1 MEIFNEDVLIWLR
14 SQGVTI
20 LIIIIVSVAVYYLFG
35 ITTKTL
41 SKRIQAMDDV
51 EDSELDRRTKTIF
64 RVVHSTG
71 VVIIIGTALMM
82 ILTELGV
89 AITPVLASVG
99 FVGLAFGLG
108 AQTLVKD
115 MIAGLFIL
123 IEDQYTVGDV
133 AEIGGITG
141 TVEHMTLRATEIR
154 DVYGTVH
161 IIPNGEIRIVA
172 NKSRDWSRAIV
183 DVAVAYEED
192 VDTAVATL
200 QEIGKMAEEDKMI
213 GLLLQETPVVTGVEG
228 LEDWSVRLRIM
239 AKTLPNGQWEVQR
252 YLRRQIRLVFEE
264 KGLDLAFPRHDVV
277 IRNIGKKPPPP
288 IKQNE

>member
-1 MEIFNEDVLIWLR
+1 MQNFNEQAGEWLR
-14 SQGVTI
+14 SHGVTI
-20 LIIIIVSVAVYYLFG
+20 LIIILVAIAAYYLLG
-35 ITTKTL
+35 VTTKAL
-41 SKRIQAMDDV
+41 SRRIQAMDDV

-71 VVIIIGTALMM
+71 VVIVVGTAIMM

-141 TVEHMTLRATEIR
+141 TVEHMTLRATELR
-154 DVYGTVH
+154 DINGTVH

-183 DVAVAYEED
+183 DVNVTYDED
-192 VDTAVATL
+192 VDTAVAAL
-200 QEIGKMAEEDKMI
+200 QEIGQMAVEDQMM

-228 LEDWSVRLRIM
+228 LDDWAVRLRIM
-239 AKTLPNGQWEVQR
+239 VKTLPNGQWEVQR
-252 YLRRQIRLVFEE
+252 YLRRQIRLIFAQ
-264 KGLDLAFPRHDVV
+264 KGIELAFSRQELMIPR
-277 IRNIGKKPPPP
+277 P
-288 IKQNE
+288 IKENG

>member
-1 MEIFNEDVLIWLR
+1 MENFNEQAGIWLR
-14 SQGVTI
+14 SHGVTI
-20 LIIIIVSVAVYYLFG
+20 LIIILVSIAAYYLLG

-71 VVIIIGTALMM
+71 VVIIIGTAIMM

-133 AEIGGITG
+133 VEIGGITG
-141 TVEHMTLRATEIR
+141 TAEHMTLRATELR
-154 DVYGTVH
+154 DVHGTVH

-183 DVAVAYEED
+183 DVAVTYEED

-200 QEIGKMAEEDKMI
+200 KEIGQMAVDDKMM

-228 LEDWSVRLRIM
+228 LEDWSIRLRIM
-239 AKTLPNGQWEVQR
+239 VKTLPNGQWEVQR

-264 KGLDLAFPRHDVV
+264 KGIDLAFPRHDVM
-277 IRNIGKKPPPP
+277 IKNIGKKTHPSQ
-288 IKQNE
+288 KTK

>member
-1 MEIFNEDVLIWLR
+1 MENFDEQIITWLSEHGSTILLILVV
-14 SQGVTI
+14 SAVAYYLLGVTTR
-20 LIIIIVSVAVYYLFG
+20 V
-35 ITTKTL
+35 L
-41 SKRIQAMDDV
+41 SRRIQALDDV

-64 RVVHSTG
+64 RVIHSTG
-71 VVIIIGTALMM
+71 AVIIVSTAIMM
-82 ILTELGV
+82 LLTELGV

-141 TVEHMTLRATEIR
+141 TVEHMTLRATELR
-154 DVYGTVH
+154 DMYGTVH

-183 DVAVAYEED
+183 DVGVTYDED
-192 VDTAVATL
+192 VDTAVQTL
-200 QEIGKMAEEDKMI
+200 KEIGAVMAEDKMMS
-213 GLLLQETPVVTGVEG
+213 LLLQETPVVTGVEG
-228 LEDWSVRLRIM
+228 LEDWAVRLRIM
-239 AKTLPNGQWEVQR
+239 VKTLPNGQWEVQR
-252 YLRRQIRLVFEE
+252 YLRRQIRLVFDE
-264 KGLDLAFPRHDVV
+264 KGLDLAFPRHDVMIV
-277 IRNIGKKPPPP
+277 GVPKKRA
-288 IKQNE
+288 

>member
-1 MEIFNEDVLIWLR
+1 MENFNEQAAIWLR
-14 SQGVTI
+14 SEGVTI
-20 LIIIIVSVAVYYLFG
+20 LIIILVALVTYYLLG
-35 ITTKTL
+35 VTTKTL

-71 VVIIIGTALMM
+71 VVIIIGTAMMM

-123 IEDQYTVGDV
+123 IEDHYTVGDV

-154 DVYGTVH
+154 DLHGTVH

-183 DVAVAYEED
+183 DVAVTYEED
-192 VDTAVATL
+192 VDTAVQTL
-200 QEIGKMAEEDKMI
+200 QEIGKIAEDDKMI

-239 AKTLPNGQWEVQR
+239 AKTMPNAQWEVQR
-252 YLRRQIRLVFEE
+252 FLRRQIRLVFEQ
-264 KGLDLAFPRHDVV
+264 KGLDLAFPRHDVM
-277 IRNIGKKPPPP
+277 ITNIGEKPHLSQ
-288 IKQNE
+288 KTK

>member
-1 MEIFNEDVLIWLR
+1 MQNFNEQAGEWLR
-14 SQGVTI
+14 SHGVTI
-20 LIIIIVSVAVYYLFG
+20 LIILLVAVVAYYLLG
-35 ITTKTL
+35 VSTKAL
-41 SKRIQAMDDV
+41 SRRIQAMDEVD
-51 EDSELDRRTKTIF
+51 DSELDRRTKTIF

-71 VVIIIGTALMM
+71 VVIIVGTAIMM

-141 TVEHMTLRATEIR
+141 TVEHMTLRATELR
-154 DVYGTVH
+154 DLYGTVH

-183 DVAVAYEED
+183 DVNVTYDED
-192 VDTAVATL
+192 VDTAVQTL
-200 QEIGKMAEEDKMI
+200 QEIGEGMAQEESLAM
-213 GLLLQETPVVTGVEG
+213 LLQEPATVTGVEG
-228 LEDWSVRLRIM
+228 LDTWAVRLRIM
-239 AKTLPNGQWEVQR
+239 VKTVPNAQWEVQR
-252 YLRRQIRLVFEE
+252 YLRREIRLVFEE
-264 KGLDLAFPRHDVV
+264 RGLSLAFPRQDVMIV
-277 IRNIGKKPPPP
+277 GNP
-288 IKQNE
+288 QNENKVEK

>member
-1 MEIFNEDVLIWLR
+1 MANFNEQALTWLR
-14 SQGVTI
+14 EHGLTI
-20 LIIIIVSVAVYYLFG
+20 LLILVVSVAAYYLLG
-35 ITTKTL
+35 MLTRTL
-41 SKRIQAMDDV
+41 SRRIQAMDGE

-71 VVIIIGTALMM
+71 VVIIVSTAIMM

-141 TVEHMTLRATEIR
+141 TVEHMTLRATELR
-154 DVYGTVH
+154 DLYGTVH

-183 DVAVAYEED
+183 DVSVTYEED
-192 VDTAVATL
+192 VDTAVKTL
-200 QEIGKMAEEDKMI
+200 QEIGAAMAEHKMM
-213 GLLLQETPVVTGVEG
+213 GLLLQEPAVVTGVEG
-228 LEDWSVRLRIM
+228 LEEWAVRLRIM
-239 AKTLPNGQWEVQR
+239 VKTLPNAQWEVQR
-252 YLRRQIRLVFEE
+252 YLRRQIRLTFAE
-264 KGLDLAFPRHDVV
+264 KGLSLAFPRQDVMIV
-277 IRNIGKKPPPP
+277 GEPPQ
-288 IKQNE
+288 KSS

>member
-1 MEIFNEDVLIWLR
+1 MDTLSEQVMTWFSDHGL
-14 SQGVTI
+14 TI
-20 LIIIIVSVAVYYLFG
+20 LLILLVSVLAYYLLG
-35 ITTKTL
+35 ASTRAI
-41 SKRIQAMDDV
+41 SRRIQALDDV

-64 RVVHSTG
+64 RVIHSTG
-71 VVIIIGTALMM
+71 AVIIVSTAVMM

-141 TVEHMTLRATEIR
+141 TVEHMTLRATELR
-154 DVYGTVH
+154 DINGTVH

-183 DVAVAYEED
+183 DVSVTYDED
-192 VDTAVATL
+192 VDTAVQTL
-200 QEIGKMAEEDKMI
+200 QEIGEAMARDEAI
-213 GLLLQETPVVTGVEG
+213 NGLLQEPMTVTGVEG
-228 LEDWSVRLRIM
+228 LEDWAVRLRIM
-239 AKTLPNGQWEVQR
+239 VKTLPNAQYEVQR
-252 YLRRQIRLVFEE
+252 YLRRQIRNTFAEQ
-264 KGLDLAFPRHDVV
+264 GLELAFPRQDIMIV
-277 IRNIGKKPPPP
+277 GEPKPPGS
-288 IKQNE
+288 KGLNT

>member
-1 MEIFNEDVLIWLR
+1 MQNFNEQAFTWLR
-14 SQGVTI
+14 EHGLAI
-20 LIIIIVSVAVYYLFG
+20 LLILVVSAAAYYLLG
-35 ITTKTL
+35 VLTRTL
-41 SKRIQAMDDV
+41 SRRIQAMDDE

-71 VVIIIGTALMM
+71 AVIIVSTAVMM

-133 AEIGGITG
+133 VEIGGITG
-141 TVEHMTLRATEIR
+141 TVEHMTLRATELR
-154 DVYGTVH
+154 DLYGTVH

-183 DVAVAYEED
+183 DISLAYEED
-192 VDTAVATL
+192 VDTAVQTL
-200 QEIGKMAEEDKMI
+200 QEIGEAMAEHEMM
-213 GLLLQETPVVTGVEG
+213 GLLLQEPAVVTGVEG
-228 LEDWSVRLRIM
+228 LEDWAVRLRIM
-239 AKTLPNGQWEVQR
+239 AKTLPNAQWEVQR
-252 YLRRQIRLVFEE
+252 YLRRQIRLTFAE
-264 KGLDLAFPRHDVV
+264 KGLSLAFPRRDVV
-277 IRNIGKKPPPP
+277 IIDEPGKG
-288 IKQNE
+288 E

>member
-1 MEIFNEDVLIWLR
+1 MENFNEQALIWLR
-14 SQGVTI
+14 EHGLTI
-20 LIIIIVSVAVYYLFG
+20 LLVVIVSAVAYYLLG
-35 ITTKTL
+35 ITTKAL
-41 SKRIQAMDDV
+41 SRRIQAMDEV
-51 EDSELDRRTKTIF
+51 EDSELARRTKTIF
-64 RVVHSTG
+64 RVIHSTG
-71 VVIIIGTALMM
+71 AVIIVTTAIMM

-141 TVEHMTLRATEIR
+141 TVEHMTLRATELR
-154 DVYGTVH
+154 DLYGTVH

-183 DVAVAYEED
+183 DVSVTYEED
-192 VDTAVATL
+192 VDTAVQTL
-200 QEIGKMAEEDKMI
+200 QEIGEAMAEDETMSV
-213 GLLLQETPVVTGVEG
+213 LLQEPAVVTGVEG
-228 LEDWSVRLRIM
+228 LEDWAIRLRIM
-239 AKTLPNGQWEVQR
+239 VKTLPNAQWEVQR
-252 YLRRQIRLVFEE
+252 YLRREIRIIFAE
-264 KGLDLAFPRHDVV
+264 KGLALAFPRQDVV
-277 IRNIGKKPPPP
+277 IVGESVKAKK
-288 IKQNE
+288 

>member
-1 MEIFNEDVLIWLR
+1 MENFNEQTVTWLR
-14 SQGVTI
+14 EHGLTI
-20 LIIIIVSVAVYYLFG
+20 LLILVVSVVTYYLLG
-35 ITTKTL
+35 ITTKAL
-41 SKRIQAMDDV
+41 SRRIQALDEV

-64 RVVHSTG
+64 RVIHSTG
-71 VVIIIGTALMM
+71 AVIIVTTAIMM

-141 TVEHMTLRATEIR
+141 TVEHMTLRATELR
-154 DVYGTVH
+154 DLYGTVH

-183 DVAVAYEED
+183 DVSVTYEDD
-192 VDTAVATL
+192 VDTAVQTL
-200 QEIGKMAEEDKMI
+200 QEIGEVMAKDETMSV
-213 GLLLQETPVVTGVEG
+213 LLQEPAVVTGVEG
-228 LEDWSVRLRIM
+228 LEDWAVRLRIM
-239 AKTLPNGQWEVQR
+239 VKTLPNAQWEVQR
-252 YLRRQIRLVFEE
+252 YLRREIRLVFAE
-264 KGLDLAFPRHDVV
+264 KGLSLAFPRQDVM
-277 IRNIGKKPPPP
+277 IIGDSPKS
-288 IKQNE
+288 

>member
-1 MEIFNEDVLIWLR
+1 MENFNEQAGIWLR
-14 SQGVTI
+14 SHGVTI
-20 LIIIIVSVAVYYLFG
+20 LIIILVAIAAYYLLG

-64 RVVHSTG
+64 RVIHSTG
-71 VVIIIGTALMM
+71 VVIIIGTAIMM

-133 AEIGGITG
+133 VAIGGITG
-141 TVEHMTLRATEIR
+141 TVEHMTLRATEMR
-154 DVYGTVH
+154 DLYGTVH

-183 DVAVAYEED
+183 DVAVTYEED

-200 QEIGKMAEEDKMI
+200 QEIGQMAIEDKMI

-252 YLRRQIRLVFEE
+252 YLRRQIRLVFAE
-264 KGLDLAFPRHDVV
+264 KGLDLAFPRHDVMV
-277 IRNIGKKPPPP
+277 MNIGKKSHPAH
-288 IKQNE
+288 KTK

>member
-1 MEIFNEDVLIWLR
+1 MENFSEEVLVWLR
-14 SQGVTI
+14 SHGVTI
-20 LIIIIVSVAVYYLFG
+20 LIIILVSVAAYYLLG

-41 SKRIQAMDDV
+41 SNRIQAMDDV

-64 RVVHSTG
+64 RVIHSTG
-71 VVIIIGTALMM
+71 VVVIVSTAIMM

-154 DVYGTVH
+154 DMYGTVH

-183 DVAVAYEED
+183 DVAITYDDD
-192 VDTAVATL
+192 VDTAVKTL
-200 QEIGKMAEEDKMI
+200 QEIGQMAMDDKMI

-239 AKTLPNGQWEVQR
+239 VKTLPNGQWEVQR
-252 YLRRQIRLVFEE
+252 FLRRQIRLVFEE
-264 KGLDLAFPRHDVV
+264 NDIDLAFPRQDVM
-277 IRNIGKKPPPP
+277 IRNIGKKPHPAHK
-288 IKQNE
+288 KQ

>member
-1 MEIFNEDVLIWLR
+1 MENFNEQALTWLR
-14 SQGVTI
+14 EHGLTI
-20 LIIIIVSVAVYYLFG
+20 LLIIVVSVVAYYLLG
-35 ITTKTL
+35 ILTRTL
-41 SKRIQAMDDV
+41 SRRIQALDDV

-71 VVIIIGTALMM
+71 VVIIISTAIMM

-123 IEDQYTVGDV
+123 IEDHYTVGDV
-133 AEIGGITG
+133 VEIGGITG
-141 TVEHMTLRATEIR
+141 TVEHMTLRATEMR
-154 DVYGTVH
+154 DLYGTVH

-183 DVAVAYEED
+183 DVSVTYEED
-192 VDTAVATL
+192 VDTAVQTL
-200 QEIGKMAEEDKMI
+200 QEIGEAMAEHKMM
-213 GLLLQETPVVTGVEG
+213 GLLLQEPAVVTGVEG
-228 LEDWSVRLRIM
+228 LEDWAVRLRIM
-239 AKTLPNGQWEVQR
+239 VKTMPNAQWEVQR
-252 YLRRQIRLVFEE
+252 YLRRQIRIIFAE
-264 KGLDLAFPRHDVV
+264 KGLELAFPRQDVMIV
-277 IRNIGKKPPPP
+277 SEPNGKQDTDKYR
-288 IKQNE
+288 

>member
-1 MEIFNEDVLIWLR
+1 MANLNEQALTWLR
-14 SQGVTI
+14 EHGLTILLILLVSAVAYYLLGVTTR
-20 LIIIIVSVAVYYLFG
+20 A
-35 ITTKTL
+35 L
-41 SKRIQAMDDV
+41 SRRIQAMDEV

-64 RVVHSTG
+64 RVIHSTG
-71 VVIIIGTALMM
+71 VVIIIGTAIMM

-133 AEIGGITG
+133 VEVGGITG
-141 TVEHMTLRATEIR
+141 TVEHMTLRATELR

-183 DVAVAYEED
+183 DVSVTYEED
-192 VDTAVATL
+192 VDTAVQTL
-200 QEIGKMAEEDKMI
+200 QEIGEALAEDKMM
-213 GLLLQETPVVTGVEG
+213 GLLLQESAVVTGIEG

-239 AKTLPNGQWEVQR
+239 VKTLPNAQWEVQR
-252 YLRRQIRLVFEE
+252 YLRRQIRLIFAE
-264 KGLDLAFPRHDVV
+264 KGLALAFPRQDIMIVGEPKKV
-277 IRNIGKKPPPP
+277 ERNK
-288 IKQNE
+288 

>member
-1 MEIFNEDVLIWLR
+1 MR
-14 SQGVTI
+14 SHGATI
-20 LIIIIVSVAVYYLFG
+20 LIIILVAVAAYYLLG

-41 SKRIQAMDDV
+41 SRRIQALDDV

-64 RVVHSTG
+64 RVVRSTG
-71 VVIIIGTALMM
+71 AVIIVGTAIMM

-154 DVYGTVH
+154 DLYGTVH

-183 DVAVAYEED
+183 DVNVAYEED
-192 VDTAVATL
+192 VDTAVQAL
-200 QEIGKMAEEDKMI
+200 QEVGQLAETDEMI

-228 LEDWSVRLRIM
+228 LEEWAMRLRLM
-239 AKTLPNGQWEVQR
+239 VKTLPNGQWEVQR
-252 YLRRQIRLVFEE
+252 YLRRQIRLIFAE
-264 KGLDLAFPRHDVV
+264 KGLELAFPRQDLRL
-277 IRNIGKKPPPP
+277 ISDAAR
-288 IKQNE
+288 QDS

>member
-1 MEIFNEDVLIWLR
+1 MDTLSEQVMTWFSEHGL
-14 SQGVTI
+14 TI
-20 LIIIIVSVAVYYLFG
+20 LLILLVSVLAYYLLG
-35 ITTKTL
+35 VSTRAI
-41 SKRIQAMDDV
+41 SRRIQALDDV

-64 RVVHSTG
+64 RVIHSTG
-71 VVIIIGTALMM
+71 AVIIVSTAVMM

-141 TVEHMTLRATEIR
+141 TVEHMTLRATELR
-154 DVYGTVH
+154 DINGTVH

-183 DVAVAYEED
+183 DVSVTYDED
-192 VDTAVATL
+192 VDTTVQTL
-200 QEIGKMAEEDKMI
+200 QEIGEAMARDEAI
-213 GLLLQETPVVTGVEG
+213 NGLLQEPMTVTGVEG
-228 LEDWSVRLRIM
+228 LEDWAVRLRIM
-239 AKTLPNGQWEVQR
+239 VKTLPNAQYEVQR
-252 YLRRQIRLVFEE
+252 YLRRQIRNTFAEQ
-264 KGLDLAFPRHDVV
+264 GLELAFPRQDIMIV
-277 IRNIGKKPPPP
+277 GEPKPPGS
-288 IKQNE
+288 KGLNT